1 VYNDHLP
8 FGARAVGFR
17 QHWKEELALLEQ
29 DFAALQA
36 ERAKAPDKP
45 GPIPA
50 PGDRGLKPPSVSL
63 PTPPP
68 AEHGKDLRIT
78 AKVAS
83 AGDVQWMKLRYRHLS
98 QYEDYQTAEM
108 TLDAKT
114 GLYSGAIPAAYID
127 QKWDVMYFVE
137 VVGRNG
143 AGRMY
148 PDLEREMP
156 YVIVPVKR

>member
-1 VYNDHLP
+1 
-8 FGARAVGFR
+8 
-17 QHWKEELALLEQ
+17 
-29 DFAALQA
+29 
-36 ERAKAPDKP
+36 
-45 GPIPA
+45 
-50 PGDRGLKPPSVSL
+50 
-63 PTPPP
+63 
-68 AEHGKDLRIT
+68 
-78 AKVAS
+78 
-83 AGDVQWMKLRYRHLS
+83 MKLRYRHLS